1 MELKELGNTGVK
13 VPEIGLGT
21 WTYRG
26 GVGPL
31 LKGISLGAY
40 HIDTAE
46 MYSTEGVVGEAA
58 RGQRDRVFIASKV
71 LGSNLRYKE
80 VMHAAENSL
89 KRLGTDFIDL
99 YQIHWPDPRV
109 PIGETMSAMEELADM
124 GKIRYI
130 GVSNFSSEEMKRAQE
145 AMRKYEIVS
154 NQVLYNLFDR
164 DIERSILPYCQRNNV
179 TVIAFTPLGSGAL
192 ASRPLLRRR
201 HSMALLEKIALDT
214 GKTMAQVAL
223 NWCIY
228 QDNVIAIPKSNRE
241 DHVVEIC
248 GASGWR
254 LSMEHMEN
262 LNTAF
267 V

>member
-1 MELKELGNTGVK
+1 MELKQLGNTGVK
-13 VPEIGLGT
+13 LPEIGLGT
-21 WTYRG
+21 WAYRG

-46 MYSTEGVVGEAA
+46 MYGTEGVVGEAA
-58 RGQRDRVFIASKV
+58 RGQRDGVFIASKV

-80 VMHAAENSL
+80 VIQAADKSL
-89 KRLGTDFIDL
+89 KRLGTDYIDL
-99 YQIHWPDPRV
+99 YQIHWPNSRV
-109 PIGETMSAMEELADM
+109 PIGETMRAMEELADM

-130 GVSNFSSEEMKRAQE
+130 GVSNFSSEELKRAQE
-145 AMRKYEIVS
+145 AMKKYEIVS

-164 DIERSILPYCQRNNV
+164 DIERSILPYCQTTNV

-192 ASRPLLRRR
+192 ASRSSLNRRQ
-201 HSMALLEKIALDT
+201 STAVLEKIAQET

-223 NWCIY
+223 NWCISK
-228 QDNVIAIPKSNRE
+228 DNVIAIPKSNRE

-254 LSMEHMEN
+254 LSTNQMED
-262 LNTAF
+262 LNRAF
-267 V
+267 A